1 MILRPL
7 HVRALVLVTSVCGVF
22 FCTSLARGLDPQNPP
37 KPGAEG
43 RGDAPQGGPERPRG
57 PRGERGPPSLHQSME
72 QLGRAMEQVE
82 KTIGDATKSEETIT
96 GLGRMIQCAGGS
108 VAGMPKSGARARDT
122 RAAFKNTFRRE
133 MLLMTRQLVDI
144 ELSVLDGKHPQ
155 AAEMF
160 KKVAD
165 ATPRTRSSAAK
176 RTSTSTVAERRRR
189 RRSSRAGRAPRR
201 SEDSRTGAEQAF
213 VTAVPSRLAAACAR
227 RARTVA
233 IDEAT
238 RPGGVARA
246 RSARASL
253 RASASSGR
261 GRA

>member
-37 KPGAEG
+37 KPGADG

-57 PRGERGPPSLHQSME
+57 PRGDRGPPSLHQSME

-82 KTIGDATKSEETIT
+82 RTIGDAAKAEETLT

-108 VAGMPKSGARARDT
+108 VAGMPKSVEEQPEEL
-122 RAAFKNTFRRE
+122 RAAFKNAFRRE

-160 KKVAD
+160 KRVATARD
-165 ATPRTRSSAAK
+165 AAHEK
-176 RTSTSTVAERRRR
+176 F
-189 RRSSRAGRAPRR
+189 GGD
-201 SEDSRTGAEQAF
+201 EDEH
-213 VTAVPSRLAAACAR
+213 
-227 RARTVA
+227 
-233 IDEAT
+233 EH
-238 RPGGVARA
+238 GG
-246 RSARASL
+246 
-253 RASASSGR
+253 GEPPPQPKH
-261 GRA
+261 